1 MSRDVKQR
9 AYGGKSAD
17 ERRAERRTALLTAG
31 RDLWCEGGW
40 AAVTMRGVCSRA
52 RLTDRYFYEAFAD
65 RDALLVAV
73 GEGVRDEVVATI
85 LTAVAPHAD
94 APLLAQ
100 LRAALAA
107 VVGLIV
113 EDPGPV
119 QIFFGDHGGSEV
131 LEALRRTTIGAVVG
145 LFTDVASPALV
156 PGVDIVEFRVALL
169 VGIGGFVETMTSWRA
184 GALDVTADEVV
195 EMLTS
200 VARRL
205 GAGLVDLDQPLP
217 GVCGQPPP

>member
-94 APLLAQ
+94 APLLTQ

-113 EDPGPV
+113 EDPGSV

-195 EMLTS
+195 EMLAS

-217 GVCGQPPP
+217 GV